1 MQVKDL
7 FLTGAIKQPW
17 PLMVNGVVVGSS
29 EIGISETCKKKCGVS
44 PACSGITEK
53 GEHTCK
59 HGLSFLSASVANSRL
74 TVYGMRGEANT
85 TPLNLYNRAGLK
97 GRSITRKAFAEWL
110 SSIRA
115 LLQGFEQEFMQR
127 QSEMLDPLHDP
138 MRLAKQVLTISNRLV
153 QADAKGASYDA
164 QVENA
169 SIELKTLVKAAGL
182 LNDSFDLLA
191 IYFNPAA
198 ATYGEVT
205 SISIHGLLTKLTSI
219 FRIDDNGVTKSVSK
233 IYLSGECFRNVSVYE
248 SFKLIPFALLAN
260 AVKYSIEAPIRVRIE
275 DLRPVIRVSV
285 ESTGPYIE
293 ECERELIFQRKGRG
307 KWASE
312 LEDGK
317 GVGLY
322 LAAVI
327 AKAHGFKIDVS
338 STKNGKKVKAD
349 VPLAVN
355 VFSFEIDPGAPLP

>member
-17 PLMVNGVVVGSS
+17 PLMVNGAVVGSS
-29 EIGISETCKKKCGVS
+29 EMSISETCKKKCGEN
-44 PACSGITEK
+44 PACSEITEE

-59 HGLSFLSASVANSRL
+59 HGLSCLSSSISNSRV
-74 TVYGMRGEANT
+74 TVFGVRGERNT
-85 TPLNLYNRAGLK
+85 TPLNQYTRAGLK
-97 GRSITRKAFAEWL
+97 GRSITKKAFAEWL
-110 SSIRA
+110 GSIQC
-115 LLQGFEQEFMQR
+115 LLRGFELEFMQR

-138 MRLAKQVLTISNRLV
+138 MRLAKQILTISNRLV
-153 QADAKGASYDA
+153 QADANGSSYEA
-164 QVENA
+164 QVDNA
-169 SIELKTLVKAAGL
+169 SLELKTLVKAAGL

-205 SISIHGLLTKLTSI
+205 SISVHGLLTKLTSI
-219 FRIDDNGVTKSVSK
+219 FRIDDHGVTKSVSK
-233 IYLSGECFRNVSVYE
+233 IYLSGECFRNLSVYE

-260 AVKYSIEAPIRVRIE
+260 AVKYSLEGQIRVRIE

-293 ECERELIFQRKGRG
+293 EGERELIFQKKGRG

-322 LAAVI
+322 LASVI
-327 AKAHGFKIDVS
+327 AKAHGFTIDVS
-338 STKNGKKVKAD
+338 STKNGKKVQA

>member
-17 PLMVNGVVVGSS
+17 PLMVNGAVVGSS
-29 EIGISETCKKKCGVS
+29 EMGISETCKKKCGAS
-44 PACSGITEK
+44 PACSEITEE
-53 GEHTCK
+53 GEHICK
-59 HGLSFLSASVANSRL
+59 HGLSCLSSSISNSRV
-74 TVYGMRGEANT
+74 TVFGVRGERNT

-97 GRSITRKAFAEWL
+97 GRSITKKAFAEWL
-110 SSIRA
+110 GSIQG
-115 LLQGFEQEFMQR
+115 LLRGFELEFMQR

-138 MRLAKQVLTISNRLV
+138 MRLAKQILTISNRLV
-153 QADAKGASYDA
+153 QAEANGSSYEAHVD
-164 QVENA
+164 NA
-169 SIELKTLVKAAGL
+169 SLELKTLVKAAGL

-205 SISIHGLLTKLTSI
+205 SISVHGLLTKLTSI
-219 FRIDDNGVTKSVSK
+219 FRIDDHGVTKSVSK

-260 AVKYSIEAPIRVRIE
+260 AVKYSLEGPIRVRIE

-293 ECERELIFQRKGRG
+293 EGERELIFQKKGRG

-322 LAAVI
+322 LASVI
-327 AKAHGFKIDVS
+327 AKAHGFTIDVS
-338 STKNGKKVKAD
+338 STKNGKKVQAG